1 VDKRPLSQLQRSW
14 LLGEIKVW
22 QAQGLV
28 RAEQAEDILGLYEM
42 PNESAARQQS
52 WGLFALR
59 AVAALFVGLAV
70 FLVIGYN
77 WTELPTAIKLIILFG
92 ALLSAQ
98 GTAFYLRYRRNARLA
113 SELTFFFGCLLYG
126 ASIWLIAQI
135 FHLNAHYPDGFWVW
149 ALGVLPFA
157 LALDTLL
164 LHALL
169 IAILAIWVGTE
180 ILDPSPFAFARW
192 FFGLLGWPGLPNG
205 AYTLPLLAVP
215 GLLWSYRKGSP
226 FTAGLYVALLTW
238 WTVLQP
244 FAWDWKTNPIFFI
257 VSLGGLLMVLSEIH
271 RSGSPFAIPY
281 RFCGVL
287 LTLGTLI
294 PLSFRDYYH
303 LWPDLSYYGGID
315 KNGRFLGPGI
325 IQPLAILAVSML
337 VVGGTLFVILRRR
350 EGEAR
355 LTRPV
360 RAFVSRQWLPLGLVL
375 LMTLS
380 SLWVALARES
390 LLPMILANLAML
402 ASAFWLIQV
411 GTREERGRPFAT
423 GVLYFLLWAVLR
435 YFDLFGGFGGMLGGA
450 FLFFLC
456 GVTLFVVSLYW
467 RQRKQRR
474 IAL

>member
-1 VDKRPLSQLQRSW
+1 LDKRPLSQPQRSW

-22 QAQGLV
+22 QGQGLV

-70 FLVIGYN
+70 FLVIGYS
-77 WTELPTAIKLIILFG
+77 WTELPTANKLIILFG

-135 FHLNAHYPDGFWVW
+135 FHLNAPYPDGFWVW

-180 ILDPSPFAFARW
+180 ILDSFAPFAW
-192 FFGLLGWPGLPNG
+192 FFGLRGWPKGWPELPNA
-205 AYTLPLLAVP
+205 AYTLPLLAAP

-244 FAWDWKTNPIFFI
+244 FAWDRTTNPIFFI
-257 VSLGGLLMVLSEIH
+257 ASVGGLLMVLGEIH

-281 RFCGVL
+281 RVWGVL
-287 LTLGTLI
+287 LALGTLI
-294 PLSFRDYYH
+294 PLSCRDYYH
-303 LWPDLSYYGGID
+303 NSKMLWKQDLSYYD
-315 KNGRFLGPGI
+315 
-325 IQPLAILAVSML
+325 QPLVILAVSML

-380 SLWVALARES
+380 SLWVALAREL
-390 LLPMILANLAML
+390 LLPTILANLAML

-411 GTREERGRPFAT
+411 GIREERSRPFAA

-435 YFDLFGGFGGMLGGA
+435 YFDLFGGFGDMLGGA
-450 FLFFLC
+450 LLFFLC
-456 GVTLFVVSLYW
+456 GVTLFVASLFW

>member
-1 VDKRPLSQLQRSW
+1 MDKRPLSQLQRSW

-180 ILDPSPFAFARW
+180 ILLDSSPFAFARW
-192 FFGLLGWPGLPNG
+192 FFGLRGPNG
-205 AYTLPLLAVP
+205 AYTLPLLAAP
-215 GLLWSYRKGSP
+215 GLLWSYRKSSP

-244 FAWDWKTNPIFFI
+244 FAWDWKTNPFFFI
-257 VSLGGLLMVLSEIH
+257 VSLGGLLMVLGEIH

-281 RFCGVL
+281 RFWGVL

-294 PLSFRDYYH
+294 PLSSRDYYH
-303 LWPDLSYYGGID
+303 LWRQDLSYYEID
-315 KNGRFLGPGI
+315 EIYGRFLGPGI
-325 IQPLAILAVSML
+325 IPPLAILAVSML

-355 LTRPV
+355 LTRV